1 MRQRFTYDCV
11 LIKED
16 DGYCASFPQ
25 IPGAFADGDTREEA
39 IAHATEALM
48 AFLAD
53 DLNNG
58 LTPAGYER
66 SAEVVALSVEI
77 DHEDARE
84 AACRTFKDAALDLK
98 VSAPRI
104 TALVK
109 AGKLV
114 VELVDGRRMITIDS
128 IERYAA
134 QKTPRRQAKEVRRSP
149 ITPSLSP
156 TTRAA
161 HQTNMRSGQ
170 IG

>member
-58 LTPAGYER
+58 LTPAGYEH

-109 AGKLV
+109 AGKLD
-114 VELVDGRRMITIDS
+114 VE
-128 IERYAA
+128 
-134 QKTPRRQAKEVRRSP
+134 
-149 ITPSLSP
+149 
-156 TTRAA
+156 
-161 HQTNMRSGQ
+161 Q
-170 IG
+170 IGRAHV

>member
-25 IPGAFADGDTREEA
+25 IPGALADGDTREEA
-39 IAHATEALM
+39 ISHAT
-48 AFLAD
+48 D
-53 DLNNG
+53 NG

-66 SAEVVALSVEI
+66 LAEVVALSVEI

-109 AGKLV
+109 AGKLD

-128 IERYAA
+128 IERYDA
-134 QKTPRRQAKEVRRSP
+134 QERHAGRPKKFVAVQ
-149 ITPSLSP
+149 
-156 TTRAA
+156 
-161 HQTNMRSGQ
+161 
-170 IG
+170 

>member
-25 IPGAFADGDTREEA
+25 LPGAFADGDTREEA
-39 IAHATEALM
+39 ITHATEALM

-84 AACRTFKDAALDLK
+84 AACRTFKDAALDP
-98 VSAPRI
+98 VSYTHLTLP
-104 TALVK
+104 TK
-109 AGKLV
+109 A
-114 VELVDGRRMITIDS
+114 
-128 IERYAA
+128 
-134 QKTPRRQAKEVRRSP
+134 
-149 ITPSLSP
+149 
-156 TTRAA
+156 
-161 HQTNMRSGQ
+161 
-170 IG
+170 

>member
-39 IAHATEALM
+39 IVHATEALM

-58 LTPAGYER
+58 LTP
-66 SAEVVALSVEI
+66 AEVVALSVEI

-84 AACRTFKDAALDLK
+84 AACRTFKDAAQDLK

-109 AGKLV
+109 AGKLD

-134 QKTPRRQAKEVRRSP
+134 QERHAGRPKKFVAVQ
-149 ITPSLSP
+149 
-156 TTRAA
+156 
-161 HQTNMRSGQ
+161 
-170 IG
+170 

>member
-25 IPGAFADGDTREEA
+25 IPGAFADGDTREDA

-109 AGKLV
+109 AGKLD
-114 VELVDGRRMITIDS
+114 VELVTAVG
-128 IERYAA
+128 
-134 QKTPRRQAKEVRRSP
+134 
-149 ITPSLSP
+149 
-156 TTRAA
+156 
-161 HQTNMRSGQ
+161 
-170 IG
+170 

>member
-1 MRQRFTYDCV
+1 
-11 LIKED
+11 
-16 DGYCASFPQ
+16 
-25 IPGAFADGDTREEA
+25 
-39 IAHATEALM
+39 M

-66 SAEVVALSVEI
+66 SAEVVTLSVEI
-77 DHEDARE
+77 DYEDARE

-109 AGKLV
+109 AGKLD
-114 VELVDGRRMITIDS
+114 VELVGGRRMITIDS

-134 QKTPRRQAKEVRRSP
+134 QERHAGRPKKFVAVQ
-149 ITPSLSP
+149 
-156 TTRAA
+156 
-161 HQTNMRSGQ
+161 
-170 IG
+170 

>member
-16 DGYCASFPQ
+16 DGCCASFPQ

-84 AACRTFKDAALDLK
+84 AACRALDLK

-109 AGKLV
+109 AGKLD

-134 QKTPRRQAKEVRRSP
+134 QERHAGRPKKSVAFQ
-149 ITPSLSP
+149 
-156 TTRAA
+156 
-161 HQTNMRSGQ
+161 
-170 IG
+170 

>member
-109 AGKLV
+109 AGKLD
-114 VELVDGRRMITIDS
+114 VELVDGLSQKRVSELERGELGSMRLDTLSRYAESLGGKLVAS
-128 IERYAA
+128 IEFPDRTVTLA
-134 QKTPRRQAKEVRRSP
+134 R
-149 ITPSLSP
+149 
-156 TTRAA
+156 
-161 HQTNMRSGQ
+161 
-170 IG
+170 

>member
-1 MRQRFTYDCV
+1 
-11 LIKED
+11 
-16 DGYCASFPQ
+16 
-25 IPGAFADGDTREEA
+25 
-39 IAHATEALM
+39 M

-109 AGKLV
+109 AGKL
-114 VELVDGRRMITIDS
+114 DGRRMITIDS

-134 QKTPRRQAKEVRRSP
+134 QERHAGRPKKFVAVQ
-149 ITPSLSP
+149 
-156 TTRAA
+156 
-161 HQTNMRSGQ
+161 
-170 IG
+170 

>member
-58 LTPAGYER
+58 LTP
-66 SAEVVALSVEI
+66 
-77 DHEDARE
+77 
-84 AACRTFKDAALDLK
+84 
-98 VSAPRI
+98 RI

-109 AGKLV
+109 AGKLD

-134 QKTPRRQAKEVRRSP
+134 QERHAGRPKKFVAVQ
-149 ITPSLSP
+149 
-156 TTRAA
+156 
-161 HQTNMRSGQ
+161 
-170 IG
+170 

>member
-66 SAEVVALSVEI
+66 SAEVVALQS
-77 DHEDARE
+77 
-84 AACRTFKDAALDLK
+84 K
-98 VSAPRI
+98 S
-104 TALVK
+104 
-109 AGKLV
+109 
-114 VELVDGRRMITIDS
+114 
-128 IERYAA
+128 
-134 QKTPRRQAKEVRRSP
+134 
-149 ITPSLSP
+149 
-156 TTRAA
+156 TTRTLGKRRAEHLKTRRWTSKSPLRGLPRWSKPESLMLNSSMA
-161 HQTNMRSGQ
+161 VG
-170 IG
+170 

>member
-109 AGKLV
+109 AGKLD
-114 VELVDGRRMITIDS
+114 VELVDGRWMITIDS

-134 QKTPRRQAKEVRRSP
+134 QERHAGRPKKFVAVQ
-149 ITPSLSP
+149 
-156 TTRAA
+156 
-161 HQTNMRSGQ
+161 
-170 IG
+170 

>member
-77 DHEDARE
+77 
-84 AACRTFKDAALDLK
+84 
-98 VSAPRI
+98 
-104 TALVK
+104 
-109 AGKLV
+109 
-114 VELVDGRRMITIDS
+114 TIDS

-134 QKTPRRQAKEVRRSP
+134 QERHAGRPKKFVAVQ
-149 ITPSLSP
+149 
-156 TTRAA
+156 
-161 HQTNMRSGQ
+161 
-170 IG
+170 

>member
-1 MRQRFTYDCV
+1 MGKHSTASWLVAEGVMMKQRFTYDCV

-39 IAHATEALM
+39 IAHAIEALM

-58 LTPAGYER
+58 RAPAGYER

-84 AACRTFKDAALDLK
+84 AACRTFKDAAADLR

-109 AGKLV
+109 AGKLD

-134 QKTPRRQAKEVRRSP
+134 QERHAGRPKKFVAVQ
-149 ITPSLSP
+149 
-156 TTRAA
+156 
-161 HQTNMRSGQ
+161 
-170 IG
+170 

>member
-1 MRQRFTYDCV
+1 MRQRFIYDCV

-66 SAEVVALSVEI
+66 SAEVGGPFS
-77 DHEDARE
+77 RN
-84 AACRTFKDAALDLK
+84 R
-98 VSAPRI
+98 PR
-104 TALVK
+104 K
-109 AGKLV
+109 C
-114 VELVDGRRMITIDS
+114 
-128 IERYAA
+128 ERGGV
-134 QKTPRRQAKEVRRSP
+134 PN
-149 ITPSLSP
+149 I
-156 TTRAA
+156 
-161 HQTNMRSGQ
+161 
-170 IG
+170 

>member
-84 AACRTFKDAALDLK
+84 ALDLK

-109 AGKLV
+109 AGKLD

-134 QKTPRRQAKEVRRSP
+134 QERHAGRPKKFVAVQ
-149 ITPSLSP
+149 
-156 TTRAA
+156 
-161 HQTNMRSGQ
+161 
-170 IG
+170 

>member
-1 MRQRFTYDCV
+1 
-11 LIKED
+11 
-16 DGYCASFPQ
+16 
-25 IPGAFADGDTREEA
+25 
-39 IAHATEALM
+39 M

-77 DHEDARE
+77 DHEGARE

-109 AGKLV
+109 AGKLD

-134 QKTPRRQAKEVRRSP
+134 QERHAGRPKKFVAVQ
-149 ITPSLSP
+149 
-156 TTRAA
+156 
-161 HQTNMRSGQ
+161 
-170 IG
+170 

>member
-77 DHEDARE
+77 DHED
-84 AACRTFKDAALDLK
+84 
-98 VSAPRI
+98 
-104 TALVK
+104 
-109 AGKLV
+109 G
-114 VELVDGRRMITIDS
+114 
-128 IERYAA
+128 
-134 QKTPRRQAKEVRRSP
+134 
-149 ITPSLSP
+149 
-156 TTRAA
+156 
-161 HQTNMRSGQ
+161 
-170 IG
+170 

>member
-84 AACRTFKDAALDLK
+84 AACRTFKD
-98 VSAPRI
+98 SAPRI

-109 AGKLV
+109 AGKLD
-114 VELVDGRRMITIDS
+114 VELVDGRRMITIGS

-134 QKTPRRQAKEVRRSP
+134 QERHAGRPKKFVAVQ
-149 ITPSLSP
+149 
-156 TTRAA
+156 
-161 HQTNMRSGQ
+161 
-170 IG
+170 

>member
-25 IPGAFADGDTREEA
+25 IPGALADGDTRE
-39 IAHATEALM
+39 EALM

-66 SAEVVALSVEI
+66 SAEVVTLSVEI

-109 AGKLV
+109 AGKLD

-134 QKTPRRQAKEVRRSP
+134 QERHAGRPKKFVAVQ
-149 ITPSLSP
+149 
-156 TTRAA
+156 
-161 HQTNMRSGQ
+161 
-170 IG
+170 

>member
-66 SAEVVALSVEI
+66 
-77 DHEDARE
+77 E

-109 AGKLV
+109 AGKLD
-114 VELVDGRRMITIDS
+114 VELIDGRRMITIDS

-134 QKTPRRQAKEVRRSP
+134 QERHAGRPKKFVAVQ
-149 ITPSLSP
+149 
-156 TTRAA
+156 
-161 HQTNMRSGQ
+161 
-170 IG
+170 

>member
-66 SAEVVALSVEI
+66 
-77 DHEDARE
+77 
-84 AACRTFKDAALDLK
+84 RTFKDAALDLK

-109 AGKLV
+109 AGKLD

-134 QKTPRRQAKEVRRSP
+134 QKRHAGRPKKFIAVQ
-149 ITPSLSP
+149 
-156 TTRAA
+156 
-161 HQTNMRSGQ
+161 
-170 IG
+170 

>member
-66 SAEVVALSVEI
+66 TAEGGRLLVRGKRKKQRCVPLVAGAARALADWLRSRG
-77 DHEDARE
+77 HEPRFIE
-84 AACRTFKDAALDLK
+84 WPPRT
-98 VSAPRI
+98 
-104 TALVK
+104 
-109 AGKLV
+109 
-114 VELVDGRRMITIDS
+114 
-128 IERYAA
+128 
-134 QKTPRRQAKEVRRSP
+134 
-149 ITPSLSP
+149 
-156 TTRAA
+156 
-161 HQTNMRSGQ
+161 
-170 IG
+170 

>member
-58 LTPAGYER
+58 GRGPFSR
-66 SAEVVALSVEI
+66 N
-77 DHEDARE
+77 R
-84 AACRTFKDAALDLK
+84 
-98 VSAPRI
+98 PR
-104 TALVK
+104 
-109 AGKLV
+109 G
-114 VELVDGRRMITIDS
+114 
-128 IERYAA
+128 
-134 QKTPRRQAKEVRRSP
+134 
-149 ITPSLSP
+149 
-156 TTRAA
+156 
-161 HQTNMRSGQ
+161 RSGSGVPN
-170 IG
+170 I

>member
-39 IAHATEALM
+39 IVHATEALM

-84 AACRTFKDAALDLK
+84 AACRTFKDAAQDLK

-109 AGKLV
+109 AGKLD

-128 IERYAA
+128 IERYATQERHA
-134 QKTPRRQAKEVRRSP
+134 GRPKKFVAVQ
-149 ITPSLSP
+149 
-156 TTRAA
+156 
-161 HQTNMRSGQ
+161 
-170 IG
+170 

>member
-25 IPGAFADGDTREEA
+25 IPGALADGDTREEA
-39 IAHATEALM
+39 ISHATEAVM

-58 LTPAGYER
+58 LAPARYER
-66 SAEVVALSVEI
+66 SAEVVTLSVEI

-98 VSAPRI
+98 VAAPRI

-109 AGKLV
+109 AGKLD

-134 QKTPRRQAKEVRRSP
+134 QKRHAGRPKKFVAVQ
-149 ITPSLSP
+149 
-156 TTRAA
+156 
-161 HQTNMRSGQ
+161 
-170 IG
+170 

>member
-1 MRQRFTYDCV
+1 
-11 LIKED
+11 
-16 DGYCASFPQ
+16 
-25 IPGAFADGDTREEA
+25 
-39 IAHATEALM
+39 M

-109 AGKLV
+109 AGKLD
-114 VELVDGRRMITIDS
+114 VELVDERHAGRPKKFV
-128 IERYAA
+128 AV
-134 QKTPRRQAKEVRRSP
+134 Q
-149 ITPSLSP
+149 
-156 TTRAA
+156 
-161 HQTNMRSGQ
+161 
-170 IG
+170 